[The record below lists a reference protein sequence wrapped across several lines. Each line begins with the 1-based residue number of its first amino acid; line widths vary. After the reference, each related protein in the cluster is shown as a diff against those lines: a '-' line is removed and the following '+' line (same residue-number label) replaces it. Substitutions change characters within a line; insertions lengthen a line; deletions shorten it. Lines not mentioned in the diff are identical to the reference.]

1 LARLWWHRASELRAF
16 ETRIRELEADVLTR
30 RHPMPLLLVGSS
42 YIELWTTFRE
52 DLQPCE
58 AVNYGVGGSTIG
70 AQQQLME
77 RIVVPLGPEC
87 LVVYAGSNDLTGAW
101 LRSQRGPK
109 TALRVLEYLDSVR
122 EALPNCRVFYVS
134 ITEAPARARAHHEIR
149 LANDLIRRGVASR
162 VNMEFVDTNSS
173 ILRAHSTEGDM
184 FREDRLHLNA
194 EGYRVFSSVIS
205 SAVMAR

>member
-1 LARLWWHRASELRAF
+1 
-16 ETRIRELEADVLTR
+16 
-30 RHPMPLLLVGSS
+30 MPLLLVGSS
-42 YIELWTTFRE
+42 YIEFWTTFRE

-58 AVNYGVGGSTIG
+58 PVNYGVGGSTIG
-70 AQQQLME
+70 DQQQLME
-77 RIVVPLGPEC
+77 RIVIPLGPEC
-87 LVVYAGSNDLTGAW
+87 LVVYAGSNDLTGA
-101 LRSQRGPK
+101 RFQRQRGPK

-122 EALPNCRVFYVS
+122 AALPNCRVFYVS
-134 ITEAPARARAHHEIR
+134 ITEAPARARAHYEIR
-149 LANDLIRRGVASR
+149 LANELIRRGVDSR
-162 VNMEFVDTNSS
+162 ANMEFVDTNSS